1 MYPSHLPL
9 CPGLDATHA
18 TGEREGRGEGREG
31 EEREGKGR
39 GGEGRGGEGRGGE
52 GRGVSLSHLP
62 YSTLLFITGTK
73 HTSQEEEDAHSA
85 THTVESSSGELV
97 LNMRV
102 NFGC

>member
-1 MYPSHLPL
+1 MPHMLQ
-9 CPGLDATHA
+9 GKGKG
-18 TGEREGRGEGREG
+18 GERGEKGRR
-31 EEREGKGR
+31 GKER
-39 GGEGRGGEGRGGE
+39 GGEGRRGE

-85 THTVESSSGELV
+85 THTIEPSSGELV

-102 NFGC
+102 HFGC